1 MQNDT
6 RTVIVFSTID
16 VEDKAARIARA
27 LVESSLAAC
36 VNIVPRIRSVYKWK
50 GELCDEAE
58 SLMIIKTRKS
68 LLEKL
73 KQKIASMHPYDVPE
87 IVAFDIADGHGPYL
101 EWLLDSTTEGG

>member
-1 MQNDT
+1 MQKDT
-6 RTVIVFSTID
+6 RAVIVFSTID
-16 VEDKAARIARA
+16 SEDRAAEVARA

-50 GELCDEAE
+50 GDLCDDAE
-58 SLMIIKTRKS
+58 SLMIIKTRRS

-87 IVAFDIADGHGPYL
+87 IVAFDIADGHDPYL
-101 EWLLDSTTEGG
+101 KWLLDSTLGS